1 MAELPA
7 EDQLARWA
15 PLNELSA
22 ERLRRLREK
31 GEAVSLQRGETLR
44 ASGEERRLV
53 YLLQGRLSVASRGGD
68 EDVIEAGGEA
78 AARPVFD
85 GHSRSAV
92 ARAETG
98 SVLLRLPRS
107 LFELLLEEQRNAAY
121 GVREVQVGPGGM
133 RLFQRVLMQLHAG
146 ELELPVMPRVAQR
159 LRDLDDGEADL
170 DALNGVVRLEP
181 SVAARVVHAANSP
194 AYRRRGS
201 AVTTLRD
208 AVAMLGFVT
217 VKQLA
222 LAMSLSAP
230 FEGHGPRVR
239 KRLGNTWRDSVRTSV
254 TAAVIAR
261 RARAALDADRCLLAG
276 LMHLVGHIPIVL
288 LAADEGVT
296 DDDEL
301 EEALAQVGGMLGR
314 EVLEAWGFDE
324 AIAAVPELAGET
336 QRPGSGPADPADA
349 VITAR
354 LVCACQQRGD
364 TGAREAL
371 RSCTAPGRLG
381 LDLDDPET
389 ETRLLE
395 ESRTQMKE
403 LQQALMNETSGA

>member
-31 GEAVSLQRGETLR
+31 GETASLKRGESIR
-44 ASGEERRLV
+44 ASAEQRRLV
-53 YLLQGRLSVASRGGD
+53 YLLQGRLSVASGGSG
-68 EDVIEAGGEA
+68 EEVIEVGGEA

-85 GHSRSAV
+85 GRSRSAV
-92 ARAETG
+92 GRAE
-98 SVLLRLPRS
+98 SDCVLVRLPRS
-107 LFELLLEEQRNAAY
+107 LFDLLLEEQRDAAY
-121 GVREVQVGPGGM
+121 GVREVQVSSGGM

-159 LRDLDDGEADL
+159 LRDLDDAAADL

-230 FEGHGPRVR
+230 FEGHAAGVR

-261 RARAALDADRCLLAG
+261 RAPAPLDSDRCLLAG

-296 DDDEL
+296 DDEL

-324 AIAAVPELAGET
+324 EIAAVPELARET
-336 QRPGSGPADPADA
+336 QRPGDGPADLADV

-354 LVCACQQRGD
+354 LACARQQGD
-364 TGAREAL
+364 DAGAREAL
-371 RSCTAPGRLG
+371 LSCTAPGRLG
-381 LDLDDPET
+381 FDLADPET

-395 ESRTQMKE
+395 ESRTEMKE
-403 LQQALMNETSGA
+403 LQQALMKETSGA